1 MLYVTINKSQ
11 RPFRC
16 RTTLLTGVDI
26 VVLQEIQPI
35 PIVRYYS

>member
-16 RTTLLTGVDI
+16 HATNYVIYIIDVIGSSI
-26 VVLQEIQPI
+26 AIKEIHLC
-35 PIVRYYS
+35 